1 MNDVVT
7 KEFTHLKIHTQYSIC
22 EGALRT
28 ADLARY
34 CKENKI
40 KAAGLCDS
48 NNLCG
53 ALEFS
58 ETLAKT
64 KTQPIIGTQINIHY
78 KNHTGKIP
86 LFAKNLEG
94 YKNLIKL
101 SSKSFLEIED
111 SEEPHCKI
119 EDIEK
124 YSEGLIL
131 LTGTFDG
138 FFGKLFSKNLTDTI
152 SLLLAKLKK
161 IYEDNLYI
169 EIQRHND
176 VGEKLFENFLL
187 NLSKQLDLPIIATH
201 EVFYLGKDMYEAHD
215 AYLCIG
221 EKTYLNVKDRRKYS
235 NQHYLKKSEEMSDLF
250 KDLPDA
256 LKNNEN
262 FPLRISYRPKNSAPI
277 LPNIQTTNSKSID
290 EILKEES
297 KSGLNDKL
305 KEYVLPELKDNNKI
319 NTEKIYQD
327 RLDHEISIISKMK
340 YSSYFLI
347 VSDYIK
353 WAKKN
358 DIPVGP
364 GRGSGAGSL
373 VAWSLSITD
382 IDPIK
387 FDLIFERFLNPDRI
401 SMPDFDIDFCEEKRD
416 RVFGYLKQKYG
427 KGVAHIITFGKLK
440 ARMAFRDIGR
450 VLGLPY
456 GYVDKLC
463 KMIPFD
469 PSRPLSLEKA
479 IAQEPRIKNEEA
491 KDPKV
496 KKLIEISKKL
506 EGLNRNMATHAA
518 GVVIPEENL
527 VEFIPL
533 YKDSSSNSLLP
544 STQFDMYASENAGL
558 VKFDL
563 LGLKTLTVIY
573 KTLSLLK
580 QRKINLARRSK
591 DF

>member
-201 EVFYLGKDMYEAHD
+201 EVFYLDKDMYEAHD

-235 NQHYLKKSEEMSDLF
+235 NQHYLK
-250 KDLPDA
+250 
-256 LKNNEN
+256 
-262 FPLRISYRPKNSAPI
+262 I
-277 LPNIQTTNSKSID
+277 L
-290 EILKEES
+290 EC
-297 KSGLNDKL
+297 
-305 KEYVLPELKDNNKI
+305 
-319 NTEKIYQD
+319 
-327 RLDHEISIISKMK
+327 
-340 YSSYFLI
+340 
-347 VSDYIK
+347 
-353 WAKKN
+353 
-358 DIPVGP
+358 
-364 GRGSGAGSL
+364 
-373 VAWSLSITD
+373 VAEW
-382 IDPIK
+382 
-387 FDLIFERFLNPDRI
+387 R
-401 SMPDFDIDFCEEKRD
+401 
-416 RVFGYLKQKYG
+416 
-427 KGVAHIITFGKLK
+427 
-440 ARMAFRDIGR
+440 
-450 VLGLPY
+450 
-456 GYVDKLC
+456 
-463 KMIPFD
+463 
-469 PSRPLSLEKA
+469 
-479 IAQEPRIKNEEA
+479 
-491 KDPKV
+491 
-496 KKLIEISKKL
+496 
-506 EGLNRNMATHAA
+506 
-518 GVVIPEENL
+518 
-527 VEFIPL
+527 
-533 YKDSSSNSLLP
+533 P
-544 STQFDMYASENAGL
+544 STL
-558 VKFDL
+558 
-563 LGLKTLTVIY
+563 
-573 KTLSLLK
+573 
-580 QRKINLARRSK
+580 
-591 DF
+591 